1 MRDYHEKLYA
11 NKMDNLEETDK
22 FLEMYNLLRLN
33 QEEIENMNSNEI
45 ECNKKKTPNKK
56 NLKKTRYTYM
66 YK

>member
-1 MRDYHEKLYA
+1 
-11 NKMDNLEETDK
+11 MDNLEETDK